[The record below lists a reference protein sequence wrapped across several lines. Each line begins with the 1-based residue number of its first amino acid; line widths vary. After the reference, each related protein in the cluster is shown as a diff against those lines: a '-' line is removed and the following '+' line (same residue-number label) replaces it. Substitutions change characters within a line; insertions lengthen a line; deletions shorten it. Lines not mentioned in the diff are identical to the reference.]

1 MRPLLRPLLA
11 SALAALLLAGC
22 GSFPSTGAAATVGG
36 TDISRE
42 TIERAVETLDLDEVR
57 AAVEQQLPAELGVA
71 ERRAAVEDGVASV
84 VEQTQ
89 RRVLDLYI
97 RLELIRIVTD
107 DAGVEVTEEARE
119 TARETLVASVGG
131 EEALPAALAQA
142 GFTEEVFDDVIVEQE
157 ALLTLLRDELLTGG
171 SLEVREPR
179 HILVETEE
187 AAREVIAQ
195 LAEGADFA
203 VLASEVSVDPGS
215 APQGGALTAAPRG
228 TWLPTFDQ
236 AVWEAELGEIV
247 GPVQSQA
254 GFHVI
259 EVVDEDE
266 RPVGELDEAQ
276 AQQFVAGQLEERFGT
291 AVSETEVRVDPAFG
305 TWSADPTNPV
315 LEPTA
320 PVGDAPAAPAP
331 APGGDPAS
339 ELTEEELQEL
349 LEQLE
354 DQ

>member
-1 MRPLLRPLLA
+1 V
-11 SALAALLLAGC
+11 AAVLLAGC

-36 TDISRE
+36 VDIPRSA
-42 TIERAVETLDLDEVR
+42 IERAVEALDLDELR
-57 AAVEQQLPAELGVA
+57 EAVEERLPAELSAA
-71 ERRAAVEDGVASV
+71 ERRDAVDDEVSSV
-84 VEQTQ
+84 VEETQ

-107 DAGVEVTEEARE
+107 DAGVEVTDEARDS
-119 TARETLVASVGG
+119 ARETLFASIGG
-131 EEALPAALAQA
+131 EEALPEVLAQA

-157 ALLTLLRDELLTGG
+157 ALLGLLRDDLLADE

-187 AAREVIAQ
+187 AAREVIAN
-195 LAEGADFA
+195 LEEGADFA
-203 VLASEVSVDPGS
+203 ELATEVSVDQGS

-228 TWLPTFDQ
+228 TWLPAFDE
-236 AVWEAELGEIV
+236 AVWDAELGEIV

-266 RPVGELDEAQ
+266 RPIGELDDAQ
-276 AQQFVAGQLEERFGT
+276 AQQFVAGELEERFGA
-291 AVSETEVRVDPAFG
+291 AVTDTEVRVDPAFG
-305 TWSADPTNPV
+305 TWSADPANPV
-315 LEPTA
+315 LEPTE
-320 PVGDAPAAPAP
+320 PVGDAPSPAP
-331 APGGDPAS
+331 SGDPGA
-339 ELTEEELQEL
+339 ELSEEELQEL